1 MRKLDDLGGLDDLSK
16 VVSST
21 MESNFYNSIFELL
34 SKADKIAL
42 QERIKMF
49 EKPDKYEILVD
60 GRNIID

>member
-1 MRKLDDLGGLDDLSK
+1 MNQILKAD
-16 VVSST
+16 
-21 MESNFYNSIFELL
+21 FELL

-49 EKPDKYEILVD
+49 EAPEKYEILVD